1 VKKSNDD
8 RKVFLLPL
16 VYSLLR
22 ANLKRSN
29 FSDQE
34 IDVFFDMFKEDPS
47 MDGLI
52 VGRLFSPL
60 LKRQLLEN
68 VDFIYLAIGAYDFHI
83 FRKALLVKFLVN
95 AYMHASSRLPLG
107 YRKNFVISD
116 HSTPAAMNTVLYTFW
131 YYRARYECFSSHIG
145 LISRY

>member
-83 FRKALLVKFLVN
+83 FRKALLVKFFRKCV
-95 AYMHASSRLPLG
+95 HACFLPSS
-107 YRKNFVISD
+107 V
-116 HSTPAAMNTVLYTFW
+116 
-131 YYRARYECFSSHIG
+131 G
-145 LISRY
+145 LQEEFCYI